1 MKGFTLIY
9 SDSVRKF
16 IKQLPKDRQIQ
27 VVTKLDLIPVN
38 PELLDIVKMGGR
50 EDTYRIRIGKY
61 RAIFVVDFKDKLIK
75 IDKLDTRGK
84 IEKFYL

>member
-16 IKQLPKDRQIQ
+16 VKRLPKDRQIQ
-27 VVTKLDLIPVN
+27 IVTKLDLIPVN
-38 PELLDIVKMGGR
+38 PELLDIAKMGGR

-61 RAIFVVDFKDKLIK
+61 RAIFAVDFKNKLIK
-75 IDKLDTRGK
+75 IDKLDTRSR
-84 IEKFYL
+84 IEKFY

>member
-16 IKQLPKDRQIQ
+16 VKRLPKDRQIQ
-27 VVTKLDLIPVN
+27 IVKKLDLIPVN

-61 RAIFVVDFKDKLIK
+61 RAIFVVDFKNNLIK
-75 IDKLDTRGK
+75 IDKLDTRSR
-84 IEKFYL
+84 IEKFY

>member
-16 IKQLPKDRQIQ
+16 IKKLPKDRQIQ
-27 VVTKLDLIPVN
+27 IVTKLDLIPIN
-38 PELLDIVKMGGR
+38 PELLDIAKMGGK
-50 EDTYRIRIGKY
+50 EDIYRIRMGKY
-61 RAIFVVDFKDKLIK
+61 RAIFVVDFKGKLIK